1 MSAFAI
7 LRLRMRRVGDSQRHA
22 AQTVVYG
29 EHSCRAP
36 GATLRASSACRMT
49 CHNQP
54 ATTGAAQTSLARP
67 AFRGGTHLHT
77 QPAGPSDP
85 SALRPVHRGS
95 HEIPVTSLQQTPR
108 TPGSDPRT
116 FRQDTRPRGPD
127 KQLHPAGAQAA
138 PHPGCPGT
146 RTGPAGW
153 PLAPLSASRP
163 TGARVTS
170 ADVPKPALPR
180 LLGTPVLPT
189 VPPTLTTLPRCRSNH
204 VPRTIDLARRRRDDG
219 LPLQRVENH
228 QPLRRRIGALSGYSP
243 AMERVADPPDPPL
256 PAG

>member
-1 MSAFAI
+1 
-7 LRLRMRRVGDSQRHA
+7 
-22 AQTVVYG
+22 
-29 EHSCRAP
+29 
-36 GATLRASSACRMT
+36 MT

-163 TGARVTS
+163 TGATVTS

-180 LLGTPVLPT
+180 LLGTPRFAHSSAHPHNPSPMQVEPCAKNHRFGPT
-189 VPPTLTTLPRCRSNH
+189 TPRRWPPAP
-204 VPRTIDLARRRRDDG
+204 ARREPPAPPAANRGTLRLQSSHGESGGPPRSTFARRVTQPG
-219 LPLQRVENH
+219 RTPFCKLNTNPGGPSATNKYQGNQR
-228 QPLRRRIGALSGYSP
+228 R
-243 AMERVADPPDPPL
+243 
-256 PAG
+256 